1 MRRKSISLILA
12 AALVGSM
19 LTGCGDS
26 GTPTGGSGEGDSSA
40 VSEESGSEESTQQES
55 ESEPSGEADS
65 GQESSGSVYGD
76 AYPLQNAEGKSVT
89 YYTRSNAVFSGYK
102 DYTESPFHTKLA
114 ENVGVDIQFEFDP
127 TGTTD
132 DSNYN
137 LVLTRAELPDIILN
151 QFTNAQEL
159 LDDGVIIPLND
170 YMEAWAPNLNK
181 YLNEN
186 PEMKKA
192 ISTDDGVIYM
202 FPWLREDTWLCTFRG
217 LAIRKD
223 WLEEQNLSEPTNLE
237 ELDNVAHVF
246 KEKYNAYFSTVPG
259 WLYDGGISTAFD
271 TWEEYFRDDSQT
283 VHFGPAEEGWREY
296 MQFMNKWYEDGILDP
311 DIASVDGTVLQTKV
325 LNNEVGIAYTSGNN
339 VNNWM
344 NALAEAGSDAVW
356 VGILNPVKTT
366 GGTTMLSQMDQP
378 VTGRGAAVT
387 SSCEDIELAMRVLDY
402 AYSEEGF
409 MYYNYGTEGET
420 YTIEGG
426 VPTFTSLILEDPDGI
441 GNALDKYTG
450 CQWGTAGIQAKNF
463 YIQKNSQTIVDCINT
478 WTTNTTT
485 AQHKFPNVSPTS
497 EESMNGDAVATS
509 LDSYVDEMFYKFIY
523 GEIDIDDDAQWEKY
537 LGELESIGL
546 PKVLEI
552 KQAQLDRYNAR

>member
-1 MRRKSISLILA
+1 MKRKSLALALAMSLI
-12 AALVGSM
+12 GGM
-19 LTGCGDS
+19 LTGCG
-26 GTPTGGSGEGDSSA
+26 GSGGADTASNNSDTVSKENSSA
-40 VSEESGSEESTQQES
+40 SSESTGSSNASS
-55 ESEPSGEADS
+55 EDAGN
-65 GQESSGSVYGD
+65 GQGNNSSVYGD
-76 AYPLQNAEGKSVT
+76 TYPLQNAEGKSVT

-114 ENVGVDIQFEFDP
+114 ENVGVNILFEFDP

-137 LVLTRAELPDIILN
+137 LVLTRTELPDIILN
-151 QFTNAQEL
+151 EFGNAQEL
-159 LDDGVIIPLND
+159 LDDGVIISLNEYLED
-170 YMEAWAPNLNK
+170 WAPNLNK

-186 PEMKKA
+186 PEIKKA
-192 ISTDDGVIYM
+192 ISTDDGTVYM

-217 LAIRKD
+217 LAIRQD
-223 WLEEQNLSEPTNLE
+223 WLDEQNLKAPTNLE

-246 KEKYNAYFSTVPG
+246 KEEYNAYFSTVPG

-271 TWEEYFRDDSQT
+271 TWEEYFRDDSQK

-344 NALAEAGSDAVW
+344 NSLAETGSDAKW
-356 VGILNPVKTT
+356 VGILNPVKET

-378 VTGRGAAVT
+378 VTGRGAAITT
-387 SSCEDIELAMRVLDY
+387 SCKDIELAMRVLDY

-420 YTIEGG
+420 YTIENGTP
-426 VPTFTSLILEDPDGI
+426 VFTSLILEDPDGV

-463 YIQKNSQTIVDCINT
+463 YIQKNSQTIIDCINT

-485 AQHKFPNVSPTS
+485 ADHKFPKVSPTS
-497 EESMNGDAVATS
+497 EESMTGDAVATS

-523 GEIDIDDDAQWEKY
+523 GEVDIDDDSQWESY
-537 LGELESIGL
+537 LGDLESIGL
-546 PKVLEI
+546 SKVLEI

>member
-1 MRRKSISLILA
+1 MRKKSIAKILA
-12 AALVGSM
+12 VTLSCAM
-19 LTGCGDS
+19 LAGCGGTGQQGKVEETADS
-26 GTPTGGSGEGDSSA
+26 AGEKQQ
-40 VSEESGSEESTQQES
+40 EESAGGNESADTADTSEKDINSM
-55 ESEPSGEADS
+55 
-65 GQESSGSVYGD
+65 YGD
-76 AYPLQNAEGKSVT
+76 TYPLQNAEGKSVT

-137 LVLTRAELPDIILN
+137 LVLTRTELPDIILN

-159 LDDGVIIPLND
+159 LDDGVIIPLNEYLED
-170 YMEAWAPNLNK
+170 WAPNLNK

-223 WLEEQNLSEPTNLE
+223 WLEEQNLSAPTNLE
-237 ELDNVAHVF
+237 ELDNIAHVF
-246 KEKYNAYFSTVPG
+246 KEEYGAYFSTVPG

-325 LNNEVGIAYTSGNN
+325 LNDEVGIAYTSGNN

-344 NALAEAGSDAVW
+344 NSLAEMGSDAEW
-356 VGILNPVKTT
+356 TGILNPVKET

-378 VTGRGAAVT
+378 VTGRGAAIT
-387 SSCEDIELAMRVLDY
+387 SSCKDIELAMRVLDY

-420 YTIEGG
+420 YTIENG
-426 VPTFTSLILEDPDGI
+426 VPVFTSLILEDADGI

-463 YIQKNSQTIVDCINT
+463 YIQKNSQTIVDCINI

-485 AQHKFPNVSPTS
+485 ADHKFPNVSPTS
-497 EESMNGDAVATS
+497 EESMKGDAVATS

-523 GEIDIDDDAQWEKY
+523 GEIDIDDDSQWESY
-537 LGELESIGL
+537 LSELESIGL
-546 PKVLEI
+546 SDVLAI